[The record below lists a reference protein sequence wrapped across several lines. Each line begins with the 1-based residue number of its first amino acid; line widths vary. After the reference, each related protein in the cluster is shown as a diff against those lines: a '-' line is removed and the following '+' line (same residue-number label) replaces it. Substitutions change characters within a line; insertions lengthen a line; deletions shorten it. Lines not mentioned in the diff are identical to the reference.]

1 MKKKSVLVVDDEE
14 SIRVSLKRIIEKA
27 NYQVE
32 TAENGS
38 AALKKLAIHKYNI
51 VLTDIMMDDISG
63 ITLLQNIKENYSN
76 VLVLLMTGYAS
87 IDSAIVALRSGA
99 SDYILKPCTKQKILS
114 SIANA
119 IKKNTP
125 YENMETSQGVKN
137 SLKVLSGKKPL
148 TKQELL
154 VCKHLF
160 HGLKSDEMAIK
171 LDVSVPTIKFH
182 LKNIYVKLGI
192 KGRREIIKVL
202 KFNPAM

>member
-32 TAENGS
+32 TVENGS
-38 AALKKLAIHKYNI
+38 TALKKLAIHKYDI
-51 VLTDIMMDDISG
+51 VLTDILMDDISG
-63 ITLLQNIKENYSN
+63 VKLLQIIKENYSN
-76 VLVLLMTGYAS
+76 VIVLLMTGYAS

-119 IKKNTP
+119 IKKNIP
-125 YENMETSQGVKN
+125 YKNIKTSQDVIN

-148 TKQELL
+148 TKKELL
-154 VCKHLF
+154 VCEHLL
-160 HGLKSDEMAIK
+160 HGLKSDQMAIK